1 METAKQLVQQQF
13 GATAQRYVT
22 STLHAHG
29 GDLAQM
35 VALAAPNGSER
46 ALDVATG
53 GGHTALAFAPHVRQV
68 IATDLTAPMLVAAAQ
83 FIRQQKAANVQFAR
97 ADAEA
102 LPFAAASF
110 DLVTVRIAPHH
121 FPQPAAFVGEVAR
134 VLRPG
139 GNFVFNDNIVPEDAN
154 LAAFINRA
162 EQWRDPSHVRCLSI
176 SEWKALMEIA
186 GLTVRTVELL
196 PNKRHDY
203 AEWTARMNM
212 SADEQAALAA
222 WLLAAP
228 TAAQAAFEVTAEHG
242 QVRSLASHAAIII
255 ASR

>member
-13 GATAQRYVT
+13 GATAERYIT
-22 STLHAHG
+22 SALHAHG

-46 ALDVATG
+46 VLDVATG
-53 GGHTALAFAPHVRQV
+53 GGHTALAFAPHVREV
-68 IATDLTAPMLVAAAQ
+68 IATDLTIPMLMAAAQ

-110 DLVTVRIAPHH
+110 DFVTVRIAPHH
-121 FPQPAAFVGEVAR
+121 FPEPTAFVSEVAR

-139 GNFVFNDNIVPEDAN
+139 GSFIFNDNIVPEDAN

-176 SEWKALMEIA
+176 NEWKTLMKIA
-186 GLTVRTVELL
+186 GLTVRMVELL

-212 SADEQAALAA
+212 PADEQAALAA
-222 WLLAAP
+222 WLIAAP
-228 TAAQAAFEVTAEHG
+228 TEAQATFEVSVENG
-242 QVRSLASHAAIII
+242 QIRSLCSHTAIIV